1 MTTMSLVRGIST
13 CAWCAAI
20 AGGFAVTS
28 TALSQTAGGSRATYP
43 TNPRGAAAPVRQV
56 SGPAT
61 PQAQQPYGPQ
71 PATPIK
77 EPGAGGAPVERQMPL
92 PIRAAVPAQGG
103 VQPIPGAQPTGLK
116 APSWFP
122 LPEDHAKYL
131 DEILMY
137 WEQKSDTVER
147 YQCQFKRWEYDP
159 VFGPRP
165 GPDGVDVPKSYSEGQ
180 LHYKKPDKGN
190 FHVKLSKVYVAPKA
204 EGEKAT
210 YEKQADEMNEHWV
223 CDGMSIFEFDG
234 RKKQLI
240 ERPLPPEMQG
250 KSIADG
256 PLPFLFGAKA
266 ATIKQRYWM
275 RVITPPNAKNEYW
288 LEAQPKSRHD
298 AANFKLVQ
306 VIIDEKD
313 FLPKKLTVFAPNYD
327 PRTNPAKTAYVF
339 DDRQVNWNET
349 LAWLAKPFERAFDKP
364 VAPFGWT
371 KVVEKP
377 EIVSEA
383 PPVDVRPLAPAGG
396 QVNRSNAYGGAGKQ
410 AARPQN
416 SRSVK

>member
-1 MTTMSLVRGIST
+1 
-13 CAWCAAI
+13 
-20 AGGFAVTS
+20 
-28 TALSQTAGGSRATYP
+28 
-43 TNPRGAAAPVRQV
+43 
-56 SGPAT
+56 
-61 PQAQQPYGPQ
+61 
-71 PATPIK
+71 
-77 EPGAGGAPVERQMPL
+77 MPL
-92 PIRAAVPAQGG
+92 PARPAVPNPGGAQI
-103 VQPIPGAQPTGLK
+103 VPGAQPVGLK

-122 LPEDHAKYL
+122 LPDDHAKYL
-131 DEILMY
+131 DDILKY

-147 YQCQFKRWEYDP
+147 YQCKFKRWEYDP
-159 VFGPRP
+159 VFGPKP
-165 GPDGVDVPKSYSEGQ
+165 GPDGTDIPKSYSEGE

-223 CDGMSIFEFDG
+223 CDGMSVFEFDG

-240 ERPLPPEMQG
+240 ERPLPAEMQG

-266 ATIKQRYWM
+266 ATIKQRYWI
-275 RVITPPNAKNEYW
+275 RVITPESAKNEYW
-288 LEAQPKSRHD
+288 LEAHPKSRHD

-327 PRTNPAKTAYVF
+327 PRTNPAKTSYVF
-339 DDRQVNWNET
+339 EEREVNWNEF
-349 LAWLAKPFERAFDKP
+349 LKKLVDPFARAFDKP
-364 VAPFGWT
+364 TAPFGWT
-371 KVVEKP
+371 KIVEKP

-383 PPVDVRPLAPAGG
+383 PPVEARPIVPGG
-396 QVNRSNAYGGAGKQ
+396 NQANRNRPTGGAGTQ
-410 AARPQN
+410 ATRPQN
-416 SRSVK
+416 SRGVK